1 MSLRANMSIENSTI
15 FLRLE
20 GELDESS
27 IKDVRSKLVLIM
39 ERHQV
44 RNIVFNLKK
53 LEFMDSS
60 GIGLILGRYEEVKKK
75 NGQVILCDLNQN
87 IEKIIILSGLLRI
100 CTLRENEESAKW
112 FLEDRKWQQ
121 LF

>member
-112 FLEDRKWQQ
+112 FLEDRK
-121 LF
+121 